1 MKVSFWHKCWEQS
14 RIGFHQD
21 QVHPFLSQYLF
32 PLINKQ
38 DRHVFVPFSGKT
50 LDMRWLAQH
59 MKVSGSEL
67 SEIACRD
74 FFSEG
79 NIDSQIKVYQECQ
92 SDVKFQQFSSDSITL
107 WQGDFFK
114 LNAKHIIS
122 EQNLLIDWIYDRAAL
137 IALPIEMQQAYVN
150 HLVSFIGKGTKLFLI
165 SVEFPSQEM
174 SGPPFPITEQ
184 DIKQLFLSANKHCK
198 IECIASRELENKRFA
213 QRNFEVSHLLER
225 LYIIT
230 LP

>member
-79 NIDSQIKVYQECQ
+79 NIDSQILSLPLSKRTAH
-92 SDVKFQQFSSDSITL
+92 SIRCV
-107 WQGDFFK
+107 
-114 LNAKHIIS
+114 
-122 EQNLLIDWIYDRAAL
+122 LLVGLALGSTNSTSVAINYDR
-137 IALPIEMQQAYVN
+137 EW
-150 HLVSFIGKGTKLFLI
+150 
-165 SVEFPSQEM
+165 
-174 SGPPFPITEQ
+174 
-184 DIKQLFLSANKHCK
+184 
-198 IECIASRELENKRFA
+198 R
-213 QRNFEVSHLLER
+213 
-225 LYIIT
+225 
-230 LP
+230 